1 MAKPP
6 NHPSSSR
13 LGRKLDKER
22 ERDWK
27 SFLHYLHNSW
37 LFMLFMTADISVVVA
52 RSRGLVLRFATQT
65 PHPER
70 VVETGAGI
78 FSPKLMAFCSSVW
91 EGKCCCFFFTS
102 RGPLLPI
109 GGGCWWWWSE
119 WFYFNLISIYC
130 TFKKLF
136 FTPGTLPPRFL
147 SGEGGFS
154 WTKPG
159 GIIYRSAGEQGKCG
173 PRLW

>member
-1 MAKPP
+1 
-6 NHPSSSR
+6 
-13 LGRKLDKER
+13 
-22 ERDWK
+22 
-27 SFLHYLHNSW
+27 
-37 LFMLFMTADISVVVA
+37 MLFMTADISVVVA

-65 PHPER
+65 PHHER
-70 VVETGAGI
+70 VLETGAGI

-136 FTPGTLPPRFL
+136 FTPGTLPPRFPQRRGRLFLDQTWRHHL
-147 SGEGGFS
+147 SVGRRTGKM
-154 WTKPG
+154 WPPTLV
-159 GIIYRSAGEQGKCG
+159 INIYWRDYCYWL
-173 PRLW
+173 PRAWG